1 MLYRLKLKKYRRNHH
16 HFYLRHYRHAVRQRL
31 FCRQQFLRFFAH
43 IKTIKMNRKAILSC
57 VVLFA
62 MMLSKMV
69 FAQEQ
74 PRIQIGIKGGSSLNK
89 LNTEL
94 ADLDDK
100 YALGLH
106 IGGMARVNLG
116 RAYVQ
121 GEALFSKRKAALK
134 PQGQTESKLKWNAI
148 DIPVML
154 GYKVVQHQDMN
165 LRVFAGA
172 VYNYTLNDN
181 LSPLKAIKESV
192 KHFDK
197 SNIQFTGGLGVD
209 IQKFSIDVRYERG
222 FSDLSKSFKS
232 KPQAFSIGVGYF
244 IF

>member
-1 MLYRLKLKKYRRNHH
+1 
-16 HFYLRHYRHAVRQRL
+16 
-31 FCRQQFLRFFAH
+31 
-43 IKTIKMNRKAILSC
+43 MNRKAILSC

-74 PRIQIGIKGGSSLNK
+74 PLIQIGIKGGSSINK

-106 IGGMARVNLG
+106 LGGMARFNLG
-116 RAYVQ
+116 RAYIQ

-134 PQGQTESKLKWNAI
+134 PQGQTETKLKWNAI
-148 DIPVML
+148 DIPVMV
-154 GYKVVQHQDMN
+154 GYKIYQQQDMN
-165 LRVFAGA
+165 FRVFAGA

-181 LSPLKAIKESV
+181 LSPLKAIKEGV

-197 SNIQFTGGLGVD
+197 SNVQFTGGLGVD

-222 FSDLSKSFKS
+222 FSDMSKSFKS

>member
-1 MLYRLKLKKYRRNHH
+1 
-16 HFYLRHYRHAVRQRL
+16 
-31 FCRQQFLRFFAH
+31 
-43 IKTIKMNRKAILSC
+43 MNRKTILSC

-106 IGGMARVNLG
+106 LGGMARVNFG
-116 RAYVQ
+116 SAYIQ

-134 PQGQTESKLKWNAI
+134 PQGQTETKLKWNAI
-148 DIPVML
+148 DIPVMV
-154 GYKVVQHQDMN
+154 GYKFIQQQDMN

-181 LSPLKAIKESV
+181 LSPLKAIKEGV

-209 IQKFSIDVRYERG
+209 IQKFSIDFRYERG
-222 FSDLSKSFKS
+222 FSDLSNSFKS

-244 IF
+244 LF

>member
-1 MLYRLKLKKYRRNHH
+1 
-16 HFYLRHYRHAVRQRL
+16 
-31 FCRQQFLRFFAH
+31 
-43 IKTIKMNRKAILSC
+43 MNRKTILSC
-57 VVLFA
+57 IVFFA
-62 MMLSKMV
+62 MMLSKMA

-74 PRIQIGIKGGSSLNK
+74 SFIQIGIKGGSSLNK

-106 IGGMARVNLG
+106 VGGMARLNFG

-148 DIPVML
+148 DIPVMI
-154 GYKVVQHQDMN
+154 GYKIVQQQDMN
-165 LRVFAGA
+165 LRVFGGA
-172 VYNYTLNDN
+172 VYSYTLNDN
-181 LSPLKAIKESV
+181 LSPLKALKEGIR
-192 KHFDK
+192 HFDK
-197 SNIQFTGGLGVD
+197 SNLQFTGGLGVD
-209 IQKFSIDVRYERG
+209 INRFSIDLRYERG

>member
-1 MLYRLKLKKYRRNHH
+1 
-16 HFYLRHYRHAVRQRL
+16 
-31 FCRQQFLRFFAH
+31 
-43 IKTIKMNRKAILSC
+43 MNRKTILSC
-57 VVLFA
+57 VVFFA
-62 MMLSKMV
+62 MMLSKMA
-69 FAQEQ
+69 FAQDQ

-89 LNTEL
+89 LNMDL

-106 IGGMARVNLG
+106 AGGMARVNFG
-116 RAYVQ
+116 SAYIQ

-134 PQGQTESKLKWNAI
+134 PQGQTETKLKWNAI
-148 DIPVML
+148 DIPVMV
-154 GYKVVQHQDMN
+154 GYKIIQQQDMN

-181 LSPLKAIKESV
+181 LSPLKAIKEGV

-197 SNIQFTGGLGVD
+197 SNVQFTGGLGVD
-209 IQKFSIDVRYERG
+209 IQKFSVDLRYERG
-222 FSDLSKSFKS
+222 FSDLSAAFKS

-244 IF
+244 LF